1 MAAMRL
7 ADAFVSIFHS
17 LNWLRE
23 FTTKQVTLVYSF
35 VAHWL
40 LQRCPG
46 GFAESDDQQTATS
59 VLNAAARVVSGT
71 HKFDRAV
78 WRLLPPPYR
87 AALAGRPWASRVQAR
102 RHGVQLPAQ
111 SNASVHFVEL
121 CQPVAGVASRQHL
134 RSATRQLLFVP
145 RHQLRSYYG
154 RRAFCVAGPS
164 VWNSLPD
171 SLQNPIIGGNSFRQS
186 LKTLLFATYWCIQ
199 RIRGF
204 TTMRYIN
211 RLCLLIFT
219 YYMGRSVELA
229 IFNDLDDF

>member
-102 RHGVQLPAQ
+102 RHGVQLPARSSQ
-111 SNASVHFVEL
+111 PPYLVEL
-121 CQPVAGVASRQHL
+121 CQPIAGVASRQHL
-134 RSATRQLLFVP
+134 WSATRQLLVVS
-145 RHQLRSYYG
+145 RHQLSFNA

-164 VWNSLPD
+164 IWNSLPD
-171 SLQNPIIGGNSFRQS
+171 SLPDPVIGGNRFRQS
-186 LKTLLFATYWCIQ
+186 LKTFLFAMY
-199 RIRGF
+199 
-204 TTMRYIN
+204 
-211 RLCLLIFT
+211 
-219 YYMGRSVELA
+219 
-229 IFNDLDDF
+229 